1 MPETLLLSVSFV
13 YSQFSLSSLEA
24 SKVESHALIEEGNMV
39 FLKAE
44 NKMIWRT
51 SDSEGWFELKDSFS
65 PTLTKVGIGLG
76 VGVAVGLAAPSVA
89 TAALGVAGFS
99 AGGVGAG
106 SIAAGI
112 QASIGNV
119 AAGSVFASRSQTISY
134 FSSLKI
140 CPYCSVSKCWSSW
153 ICR

>member
-1 MPETLLLSVSFV
+1 MVDEETLTNRRWL
-13 YSQFSLSSLEA
+13 A
-24 SKVESHALIEEGNMV
+24 SIEESNLAF

-44 NKMIWRT
+44 NKMLLRT
-51 SDSEGWFELKDSFS
+51 SSERWVELQDSFS

-76 VGVAVGLAAPSVA
+76 VGAVAGLAVPLVA